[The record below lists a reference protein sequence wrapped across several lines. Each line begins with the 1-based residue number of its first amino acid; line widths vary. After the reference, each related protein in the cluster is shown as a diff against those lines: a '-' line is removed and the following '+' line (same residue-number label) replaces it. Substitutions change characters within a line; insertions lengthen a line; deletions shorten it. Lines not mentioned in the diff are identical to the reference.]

1 MRLLSRISI
10 VVYALLWMGFGN
22 DLHSQPSEVKKLSI
36 DFSYYE
42 GSYAETHVYVS
53 FVRHNSILRLKKPS
67 YGIKDLY
74 IPDSIDSKSLRKLIH
89 SVYNDRKEWEDFED
103 VFRITEDDYKEY
115 MAGLENLEDNYD
127 AFLLEHDGYNEKA
140 FKALKFDDFIMPWE
154 KYVILFNS
162 QSKYWFDIT
171 PWFKIRIFDSEY
183 NLIEIEPWSFFKG
196 SPWICS
202 FENKS
207 FYLDSSIVM
216 TFLKENKI
224 DYIPFFEE
232 RFYMMF
238 KIAGE
243 LVKEQK

>member
-1 MRLLSRISI
+1 
-10 VVYALLWMGFGN
+10 MGFGN
-22 DLHSQPSEVKKLSI
+22 DLHSQPPEVKKLSL
-36 DFSYYE
+36 DFTYYT
-42 GSYAETHVYVS
+42 GSYSYAAIHVYVS

-103 VFRITEDDYKEY
+103 VFRITEDDYNEY
-115 MAGLENLEDNYD
+115 RAGLEDLGKDDTNWLIDGFFLEYNGYD
-127 AFLLEHDGYNEKA
+127 EKS
-140 FKALKFDDFIMPWE
+140 FKALNFDDFIMPRE
-154 KYVILFNS
+154 EYVTMLNS
-162 QSKYWFDIT
+162 PSKYFGTYT
-171 PWFKIRIFDSEY
+171 PWFKIRIIDSDF
-183 NLIEIEPWSFFKG
+183 NLIEIQPWSFFKG

-202 FENKS
+202 FENES
-207 FYLDSSIVM
+207 FYLDSNIVM

-224 DYIPFFEE
+224 DDIPFFVE

-238 KIAGE
+238 KIAEE